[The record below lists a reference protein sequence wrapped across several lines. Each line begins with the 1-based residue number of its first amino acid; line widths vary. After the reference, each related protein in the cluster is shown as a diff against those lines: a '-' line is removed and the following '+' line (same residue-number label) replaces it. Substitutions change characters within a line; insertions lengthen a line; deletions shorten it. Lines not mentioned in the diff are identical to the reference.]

1 MFTCRSMRAAVILSA
16 LLLVG
21 GVGLGLIAM
30 STPLVIPTTQL
41 SLLLVLAGA
50 LVLSTTFF
58 ASLLPAVARRLDE
71 CRH

>member
-1 MFTCRSMRAAVILSA
+1 MRMAVILST

-21 GVGLGLIAM
+21 GVGLGVVAM
-30 STPLVIPTTQL
+30 RTPLVIPTTQL

-58 ASLLPAVARRLDE
+58 ASLFPSVARRLDE
-71 CRH
+71 CQH

>member
-1 MFTCRSMRAAVILSA
+1 MFTCRSMRVAVILSA

-21 GVGLGLIAM
+21 GLGLGVTAM

-50 LVLSTTFF
+50 LVLSITFF
-58 ASLLPAVARRLDE
+58 ASLLPPVARRLDE
-71 CRH
+71 CQH